1 MSSNFASPT
10 MLQSVTCLSFSVF
23 GGSLKIE
30 FGKLQSMFNLC
41 FSGQNTTIVHRT
53 TQEGG
58 GGVHSYGNF
67 FVPSALSPDPLPS
80 MRWEIFFG
88 LPPPPP
94 LLRYTS
100 LERGKRKIRVYRVVT
115 SPNMND
121 FSAEYI
127 KDLVITQ
134 RKTQSEVSLFLKER
148 FPSKKDLSSK
158 SVRRFCFENGI
169 NLHNRLSN
177 DELEQSTRDV
187 VARLSLSLLDLSVCC
202 SLFSSFFY
210 LHLLV
215 FIAVYMSAL

>member
-88 LPPPPP
+88 LPPPPSP
-94 LLRYTS
+94 PTLHFPGKEEAGNSRLPRSYFS
-100 LERGKRKIRVYRVVT
+100 KHERLQCWVHKGSCNNSKKNTVRGELISKRKI
-115 SPNMND
+115 S
-121 FSAEYI
+121 
-127 KDLVITQ
+127 Q
-134 RKTQSEVSLFLKER
+134 QER
-148 FPSKKDLSSK
+148 P
-158 SVRRFCFENGI
+158 
-169 NLHNRLSN
+169 
-177 DELEQSTRDV
+177 
-187 VARLSLSLLDLSVCC
+187 
-202 SLFSSFFY
+202 
-210 LHLLV
+210 
-215 FIAVYMSAL
+215 